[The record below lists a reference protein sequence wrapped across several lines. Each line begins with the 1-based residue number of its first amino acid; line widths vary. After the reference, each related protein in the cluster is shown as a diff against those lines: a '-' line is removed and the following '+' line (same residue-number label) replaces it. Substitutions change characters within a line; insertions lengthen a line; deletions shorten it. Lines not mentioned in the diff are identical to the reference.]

1 MSSFSN
7 LIERSRNFQWPKRK
21 QWAHLP
27 NILSPKERWLVLGL
41 FFVILFSLMS
51 LAVKDYLDKTEALP
65 DYGGTY
71 EEGIIGQP
79 RFLNPVL
86 AQIND
91 ADRDLTQ
98 IIFSSLLKHDGRGN
112 LIPDLAK
119 NYEIKENGLVYEFFL
134 KENIKWHDGET
145 LTADDIVFT
154 INTIQNPEYKSPL
167 RINWNG
173 VKVEKI
179 DDYAVRFKLNNI
191 YAPFLHNM
199 TVGILPKH
207 LWAGI
212 SAQNFHLAQYNH
224 EPVGS
229 GPYKFKELKQNK
241 SGVIQSIELEKNK
254 DFYLKDPY
262 IENLIFE
269 FFQNEE
275 TAIQALNKKQVDG
288 LNFFSAAQQSK
299 IQNKSANIYRINL
312 PRYYAV
318 FFNQTK
324 TKVLSDKTARLAL
337 AYATDKKEIIEKILN
352 NEGLIAD
359 SPLLPNSLG
368 YTKEIK
374 IYDFS
379 LEHAKNILRAD
390 GWKDTDGDG
399 ILEKKINNE
408 NLKFEITLVTAD
420 WPELIKAA
428 NLIKEQ
434 WGKIG
439 AKINLEIAGL
449 GAIQEDYIRPRE
461 YQAILFG
468 EVLGSDPDPF
478 AFWHSSQKRDPGLN
492 LALYD
497 NEKID
502 KVLEE
507 ARQNLDKKIRIE
519 KYEEFQKLLVDDV
532 PAVFLYS
539 PAYLYPV
546 NKKVKGVS
554 LENLPL
560 PSYRFSQIE
569 NWYIK
574 TKRVEK
580 NNQQ

>member
-1 MSSFSN
+1 M
-7 LIERSRNFQWPKRK
+7 PK
-21 QWAHLP
+21 
-27 NILSPKERWLVLGL
+27 ILSPKERWLVLGL

-86 AQIND
+86 AQTND

-241 SGVIQSIELEKNK
+241 SGVIQSIELKKNK

-374 IYDFS
+374 IYDFAP
-379 LEHAKNILRAD
+379 EHAKNILRAD

>member
-27 NILSPKERWLVLGL
+27 KILSPKERWLVLGF

-241 SGVIQSIELEKNK
+241 SGVIQSIELKKNK

-374 IYDFS
+374 IYDFAP
-379 LEHAKNILRAD
+379 EHAKNILRAD

>member
-27 NILSPKERWLVLGL
+27 KILSPKERWLVLGL

-86 AQIND
+86 AQTND

-241 SGVIQSIELEKNK
+241 SGVIQSIELKKNK

-374 IYDFS
+374 IYDFAP
-379 LEHAKNILRAD
+379 EHAKNILRAD

>member
-27 NILSPKERWLVLGL
+27 KILSPKERWLVLGL

-229 GPYKFKELKQNK
+229 GPYKFKELEQNK

-352 NEGLIAD
+352 NEGLVAD

-379 LEHAKNILRAD
+379 LEHAKNILEAD

-399 ILEKKINNE
+399 ILEKKISNE

-428 NLIKEQ
+428 NLIKDQ

>member
-27 NILSPKERWLVLGL
+27 KILSPKERWLVLGL

-241 SGVIQSIELEKNK
+241 SGVIQSIELKKNK

-352 NEGLIAD
+352 NEGLVAD

-374 IYDFS
+374 IYDFAP
-379 LEHAKNILRAD
+379 EHAKNILRAD

>member
-27 NILSPKERWLVLGL
+27 KILSPKERWLVLGL

-229 GPYKFKELKQNK
+229 GPYKFKELEQNK

-374 IYDFS
+374 IYDFAP
-379 LEHAKNILRAD
+379 EHAKNILRAD

>member
-1 MSSFSN
+1 M
-7 LIERSRNFQWPKRK
+7 PK
-21 QWAHLP
+21 
-27 NILSPKERWLVLGL
+27 ILSPKERWLVLGL

-241 SGVIQSIELEKNK
+241 SGVIQSIELKKNK

-399 ILEKKINNE
+399 ILEKKISNE

>member
-27 NILSPKERWLVLGL
+27 KILSPKERWLVLGF

-229 GPYKFKELKQNK
+229 GPYKFKELEQNK
-241 SGVIQSIELEKNK
+241 SGVIQSIELKKNK

-374 IYDFS
+374 IYDFAP
-379 LEHAKNILRAD
+379 EHAKNILRAD

>member
-1 MSSFSN
+1 M
-7 LIERSRNFQWPKRK
+7 PK
-21 QWAHLP
+21 
-27 NILSPKERWLVLGL
+27 ILSPKERWLVLGL

-241 SGVIQSIELEKNK
+241 SGVIQSIELKKNK

-374 IYDFS
+374 IYDFAP
-379 LEHAKNILRAD
+379 EHAKNILRAD

>member
-27 NILSPKERWLVLGL
+27 KILSPKERWLVLGL

-262 IENLIFE
+262 VENLIFE

-374 IYDFS
+374 IYDFAP
-379 LEHAKNILRAD
+379 EHAKNILRAD

>member
-27 NILSPKERWLVLGL
+27 KILSPKERWLVLGL

-241 SGVIQSIELEKNK
+241 SGVIQSIELKKNK

>member
-27 NILSPKERWLVLGL
+27 KILSPKERWLVLGL

-241 SGVIQSIELEKNK
+241 SGVIQSIELKKNK

-374 IYDFS
+374 IYDFAP
-379 LEHAKNILRAD
+379 EHAKNILRAD

>member
-27 NILSPKERWLVLGL
+27 KILSPKERWLVLGL

-241 SGVIQSIELEKNK
+241 SGVIQSIELKKNK

-374 IYDFS
+374 IYDFAP
-379 LEHAKNILRAD
+379 EHAKNILRAD

-560 PSYRFSQIE
+560 PPYRFSQIE

>member
-27 NILSPKERWLVLGL
+27 KILSPKERWLVLGF
-41 FFVILFSLMS
+41 FFVIFFSLMS

-241 SGVIQSIELEKNK
+241 SGVIQSIELKKNK

-374 IYDFS
+374 IYDFAP
-379 LEHAKNILRAD
+379 EHAKNILRAD

>member
-1 MSSFSN
+1 M
-7 LIERSRNFQWPKRK
+7 PK
-21 QWAHLP
+21 
-27 NILSPKERWLVLGL
+27 ILSPKERWLVLGL

-374 IYDFS
+374 IYDFAP
-379 LEHAKNILRAD
+379 EHAKNILRAD

>member
-27 NILSPKERWLVLGL
+27 KILSPKERWLVLGF

-86 AQIND
+86 AQTND

-241 SGVIQSIELEKNK
+241 SGVIQSIELKKNK

-374 IYDFS
+374 IYDFAP
-379 LEHAKNILRAD
+379 EHAKNILRAD

>member
-27 NILSPKERWLVLGL
+27 KILSPKERWLVLGL

-229 GPYKFKELKQNK
+229 GPYKFKELEQNK
-241 SGVIQSIELEKNK
+241 SGVIQSIELKKNK

-374 IYDFS
+374 IYDFAP
-379 LEHAKNILRAD
+379 EHAKNILRAD

>member
-27 NILSPKERWLVLGL
+27 KILSPKERWLVLGF

-241 SGVIQSIELEKNK
+241 SGVIQSIELKKNK

-379 LEHAKNILRAD
+379 LEHAKNILEAD

-399 ILEKKINNE
+399 ILEKKISNE